1 MRKLVEKISVVANMH
16 ERKQRARRIVA
27 ELKKL
32 FPDAHIALTY
42 SSNWELLVAVILSA
56 QCTDKKVNEVTN
68 RLFLKYKCLDDYVR
82 AKQSVFEKDIHAT
95 GFYRNKTKNILAAA
109 KIVKNQFGGKI
120 PKTMLE
126 ILTIPGVARKTAN
139 VVLGNV
145 YGIVE
150 GIAVD
155 THVKRFA
162 QKLALTD
169 SSDPKIIERDLMALV
184 PKNEWFTL
192 TYRLIEYGRK
202 ICPARK
208 HVCTP
213 HPLSKIFPPAANTWP
228 RAK

>member
-1 MRKLVEKISVVANMH
+1 MRKSVKKISVVANMH

-95 GFYRNKTKNILAAA
+95 GFYRNKAKNIQAAA
-109 KIVKNQFGGKI
+109 TMILEKFGGKI
-120 PKTMLE
+120 PKTMTEMLE
-126 ILTIPGVARKTAN
+126 IPGVARKTAN
-139 VVLGNV
+139 IVLGNA
-145 YGIVE
+145 YHIYE

-155 THVKRFA
+155 THVRKQSQRFGFS
-162 QKLALTD
+162 KNENTD
-169 SSDPKIIERDLMALV
+169 KIEQDLMQVL
-184 PKNEWFTL
+184 PRKEWFAT

-202 ICPARK
+202 YCVAKR
-208 HVCTP
+208 HNHAQC
-213 HPLSKIFPPAANTWP
+213 PLSKVL
-228 RAK
+228 KD